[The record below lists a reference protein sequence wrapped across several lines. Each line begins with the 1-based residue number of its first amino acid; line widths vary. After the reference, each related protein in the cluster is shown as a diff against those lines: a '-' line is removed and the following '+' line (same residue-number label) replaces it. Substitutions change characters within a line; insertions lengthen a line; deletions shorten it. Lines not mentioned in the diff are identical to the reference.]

1 MIDFLAEADV
11 KRLQHYLQHHNKMDS
26 HTVEDIKNIAAWKI
40 NEFNNYLLG
49 FKQGMAKLTN
59 GKSDVLSDIELV
71 GLAKSEL
78 NAIGF
83 NDEMLNSMFG
93 VSEIREIIMTDSL
106 IKLAMLSKER
116 SL

>member
-1 MIDFLAEADV
+1 MTSFLAQADV

-26 HTVEDIKNIAAWKI
+26 HTVEDIKNIAVWKI
-40 NEFNNYLLG
+40 NQFDNYLLG

-59 GKSDVLSDIELV
+59 GESDVLSDIELV

-83 NDEMLNSMFG
+83 NDEMLCSMFG
-93 VSEIREIIMTDSL
+93 V
-106 IKLAMLSKER
+106 LAIPEKTITGTFVFSTKA
-116 SL
+116 